1 MQVTEF
7 STNVDREKL
16 LALSL
21 SYELASARQV
31 ISTSNGHITLSTRNI
46 FNHF

>member
-16 LALSL
+16 LAISC
-21 SYELASARQV
+21 ELRAAPTKKF
-31 ISTSNGHITLSTRNI
+31 IPTCNAHITLSTRYK